1 MGETRLKG
9 IFDKATIALFFGV
22 LWLPLIGSALQ
33 IGTSSSKTTLA
44 SERRLQAELPKFAWT
59 QRYFERFPRKFEAYF
74 DDRFGFREN
83 LIYAYNYIKTEVLK
97 ASSSP
102 SVVLG
107 KDNWLYIADEQRY
120 NRSQPL
126 TTAELENWKRL
137 LECRQNWLNSQ
148 GIHYIFAIAP
158 NKSALYP
165 EFLPDAANYLPPTS
179 RLDQL
184 ISYLQKNSTVQILDL
199 RKPLKQNKSTY
210 RVYQKTDTHWNEIGA
225 YIASREILDKVKE
238 KLPKTK
244 QLPQLKDVTIAEST
258 QPGGDLAHMLKLQSL
273 YPEQNLQVQLPERK
287 ATYVGILK
295 DGTATVQEELPLGM
309 QGIAIAYEV
318 KDPVLPKAVFFGD
331 SFGQLLLP
339 FLPESFSRT
348 VYLGG
353 LSFNPQL
360 VEKERPAV
368 VLQEIAERHLE
379 MPLTPAKIQSEWKE
393 TGSATASCRAGM

>member
-1 MGETRLKG
+1 MGETKLKG

-22 LWLPLIGSALQ
+22 LWLPLIGSALKL
-33 IGTSSSKTTLA
+33 GTSSSKTTLA

-83 LIYAYNYIKTEVLK
+83 LIYAHNYIKTEVLK

-107 KDNWLYIADEQRY
+107 KENWLYIADEQRY

-126 TTAELENWKRL
+126 TAAELENWKRL
-137 LECRQNWLNSQ
+137 LECRQNWLKGQ
-148 GIHYIFAIAP
+148 GIQYVFAIAP
-158 NKSALYP
+158 NKSTLYP
-165 EFLPDAANYLPPTS
+165 EFLPDAANFVPPIS

-184 ISYLQKNSTVQILDL
+184 MGYLEKNSTVQILDL
-199 RKPLKQNKSTY
+199 RKPLQQNKSTY
-210 RVYQKTDTHWNEIGA
+210 RVYQKTDTHWNEVGA
-225 YIASREILDKVKE
+225 FIASREIINNVRE
-238 KLPKTK
+238 KLPAVK
-244 QLPQLKDVTIAEST
+244 QLPELKEVKIAENT
-258 QPGGDLAHMLKLQSL
+258 QIGGDLAHMLKLQSI
-273 YPEQNLQVQLPERK
+273 YPEQNLQVQLPQRK
-287 ATYVGILK
+287 ATYAGILK
-295 DGTATVQEELPLGM
+295 EGTASVQEELPLGM

-318 KDPVLPKAVFFGD
+318 KDPALPRAVFFGD

-353 LSFNPQL
+353 LTFNPQL
-360 VEKERPAV
+360 VEKERPAI

-379 MPLTPAKIQSEWKE
+379 MSLTPAQIQSEWKD
-393 TGSATASCRAGM
+393 TNSATASCRAGM